1 MDARAPRRLSAT
13 LFLSIFAYSI
23 LAIACFAAAFSAFF
37 YFSQESEEEARLL
50 AIAESAARAMG
61 DASVEQDVAALGSQF
76 EEGIR
81 YTLVGPDGSVLF
93 DSEGEV
99 SANHSDRPEIV
110 QARQNGEGSVARHS
124 ETLGTDAVYA
134 AVAMEGGNVLR
145 LSEHRE
151 SYVAIAE
158 SIAFPL
164 LATFVLVGVMSL
176 ALSRLLTAR
185 IVAPFDKIDVAEP
198 MANQAY
204 LEMEPLLRRINE
216 QQRQLIEQNRE
227 LARAENLRREF
238 SANVSHEMKTPLQ
251 VISGYAE
258 LMRDG
263 VATEED
269 ARRFAGIMSEES
281 ARMGALIDD
290 VLTLSRIE
298 DPLFEN
304 AGKENLELM
313 GLVGQVVQRLL
324 PLAEGREVLLR
335 ALGSS
340 VEVVGNRQLLSQLFS
355 NLVSNAIRYSD
366 PGGEV
371 TVMVGKTLMADGEV
385 VSPEAFVK
393 VKDDGCG
400 IAPEEQDKIFERF
413 YRVDKSRS
421 KESGGTGLG
430 LAIAKHAASFHGA
443 TITVD
448 SAPGQGSVFT
458 VRFPLE

>member
-1 MDARAPRRLSAT
+1 MAAHAPKKLSST
-13 LFLSIFAYSI
+13 LFVSIFAYSI

-37 YFSQESEEEARLL
+37 YFSQESEAEARLL
-50 AIAESAARAMG
+50 VIAENAVETMG
-61 DASVEQDVAALGSQF
+61 DAPVDEEVAALGAQF

-81 YTLVGPDGSVLF
+81 YTLIGPDGGVLF
-93 DSEGEV
+93 DSEGDV
-99 SANHSDRPEIV
+99 TADHSGRPEVV
-110 QARQNGEGSVARHS
+110 QAREKGEGSVARHS
-124 ETLGTDAVYA
+124 ETLDTDAIYA
-134 AVAMEGGNVLR
+134 AVAMDGGNVLR
-145 LSEHRE
+145 LSERRE
-151 SYVAIAE
+151 SYLAIAE

-164 LATFVLVGVMSL
+164 LATFVLVGVVSL
-176 ALSRLLTAR
+176 ALSRLLTSR
-185 IVAPFDKIDVAEP
+185 IVAPFDEIDVAEP
-198 MANQAY
+198 MSNQAY
-204 LEMEPLLRRINE
+204 QEMEPLLLRINE
-216 QQRQLIEQNRE
+216 QQRQLMEQNRE

-258 LMRDG
+258 LLRNG
-263 VATEED
+263 VADPED
-269 ARRFAGIMSEES
+269 AKKFAGIMGEES

-298 DPLFEN
+298 DPLFDN
-304 AGKENLELM
+304 AGKEPLELL
-313 GLVGQVVQRLL
+313 GLVGQVAERLL
-324 PLAEGREVLLR
+324 PLAEGKGVLLR
-335 ALGSS
+335 VLGSS

-371 TVMVGKTLMADGEV
+371 TATVGKTL
-385 VSPEAFVK
+385 VSGGQAVAPEAFVK
-393 VKDDGCG
+393 VKDVGCG

-443 TITVD
+443 SITVD
-448 SAPGQGSVFT
+448 SALGEGSVFT